1 MTTLYNNQRTA
12 DVQNAYCNAYI
23 AGATIKKAYGTI
35 TVPASAAAKTEVV
48 LADKLSS
55 DVIVHTIKLTNTAAG
70 TDKLNDNDI
79 VIRKSDNTLSKPK
92 TAEVLLADGL
102 DFATAGEYKE
112 VLAKGL
118 TDFDKTKSLNQQLEM
133 GADALGGY
141 LALVMV
147 TNTVNGETAVKLDY
161 EIEYSSP
168 Q

>member
-1 MTTLYNNQRTA
+1 MTTLYNNQRA
-12 DVQNAYCNAYI
+12 ENVKNAYCNAYI

-35 TVPASAAAKTEVV
+35 SIPASTAVNTEIV

-55 DVIVHTIKLTNTAAG
+55 DVIVHSIKITNTQAG
-70 TDKLNDNDI
+70 TGKLNDNDI
-79 VIRKSDNTLSKPK
+79 VIRKSKDLVKPK
-92 TAEVLLADGL
+92 ETEVLLADGVDL
-102 DFATAGEYKE
+102 ATAGENKE

-118 TDFDKTKSLNQQLEM
+118 ADFDKTKSLNQQLGM

-147 TNTVNGETAVKLDY
+147 TNAVNGETAVKLDY

>member
-1 MTTLYNNQRTA
+1 MTTLYNDQRANTA
-12 DVQNAYCNAYI
+12 KNAYCNAYI

-35 TVPASAAAKTEVV
+35 TVPASAAANTEAV

-55 DVIVHTIKLTNTAAG
+55 DVIIHSIKLTNTAAG

-79 VIRKSDNTLSKPK
+79 VIRKSDNLAKLK
-92 TAEVLLADGL
+92 DNDVLLVDGA
-102 DFATAGEYKE
+102 DFATAAENKE

-118 TDFDKTKSLNQQLEM
+118 TSFDKTKSLNQLLEI

-141 LALVMV
+141 LALVLV
-147 TNTVNGETAVKLDY
+147 ANAANGESATTLNY